1 METRSLPARLGA
13 FWPGLS
19 LALLTVL
26 FGQAIGIAFGAAEDA
41 MKARLRDDAAAVT
54 ATLYKGDPAL
64 AKPVVD
70 KAWVYVQRA
79 HLHAGAMGT
88 TALVLIVL
96 LAALDAPRGPTRL
109 VAWALGAGGLAYSV
123 YWLWAGFLA
132 PGLGSTG
139 AAKARL
145 AWLAL
150 PSSGA
155 YVVATAAALALLIA
169 TGRRHARTAG

>member
-13 FWPGLS
+13 CWPGLT

-41 MKARLRDDAAAVT
+41 MKARLREDAAAVT

-96 LAALDAPRGPTRL
+96 LAALDAPRGPT
-109 VAWALGAGGLAYSV
+109 
-123 YWLWAGFLA
+123 
-132 PGLGSTG
+132 
-139 AAKARL
+139 
-145 AWLAL
+145 
-150 PSSGA
+150 
-155 YVVATAAALALLIA
+155 
-169 TGRRHARTAG
+169 